1 MTLPAVPK
9 VVIRLGTGPS
19 FGNVLILGN
28 MTDGILGTNVLGT
41 DTIEAVDI
49 SSQVLQIST
58 RRGRDRIFEEYNAG
72 TATVRFQDF
81 TGDWNPENVTGPYY
95 GQILPMRQIIIT
107 ADYEGVGYPIFAGY
121 ITNWSWEWA
130 DAAADYAIVTVQC
143 VDAMRLLQLAEV
155 TTVPL
160 SAAGDLPGTR
170 ILLILSAINWPVL
183 TMAVATP
190 GDTTLQ
196 ADPGTSRTALEAIQ
210 TVEDS
215 DLGWFFIDRSG
226 VAVYLSRNNL
236 SLRATLL
243 PVLFE
248 DVPSFLRTRYQ
259 NVSVG
264 LDDTELANSVTFTRV
279 GGTAQTAT
287 DGTAVAT
294 YFRRSFERSGLMME
308 TDTVALNRATA
319 VLNYRKDPKLRIGT
333 LVLDLSSPSNRISN
347 GLFLDYGYPINL
359 TKQFGN
365 GTDFDFEVIVTGMAH
380 DITPDRWTMRIT
392 TAEPLSVGF
401 VLGSAR
407 FGILGTSTL

>member
-41 DTIEAVDI
+41 STIEAVDI

-107 ADYEGVGYPIFAGY
+107 ADYEGVGYPIFAGH
-121 ITNWSWEWA
+121 ITQWSWEWA

-143 VDAMRLLQLAEV
+143 VDAMRLLQLAQI

-170 ILLILSAINWPVL
+170 ILYILGAVNWPAS
-183 TMAVATP
+183 MAVTTP

-215 DLGWFFIDRSG
+215 DLGWFFINRNG
-226 VAVYLSRNNL
+226 VAVYLSRANL
-236 SLRATLL
+236 AVRATSL
-243 PVLFE
+243 PFLFE
-248 DVPSFLRTRYQ
+248 DVPSFLNTRYQ
-259 NVSVG
+259 NVSVA
-264 LDDTELANSVTFTRV
+264 LDDTELANNVTFTRV
-279 GGTAQTAT
+279 GGTPQTAT
-287 DGTAVAT
+287 DATSVAA
-294 YFRRSFERSGLMME
+294 YFERSFERSDLMME

-319 VLNYRKDPKLRIGT
+319 IMNYRKDPKLRIGT
-333 LVLDLSSPSNRISN
+333 LMLDLSSPSNRISN
-347 GLFLDYGYPINL
+347 GLFLDYGYPIQL
-359 TKQFGN
+359 VKQFGN
-365 GTDFDFEVIVTGMAH
+365 GTDFDFEVIVTGMSH

-392 TAEPLSVGF
+392 TAEPLSVAF
-401 VLGSAR
+401 ILGSAK
-407 FGILGTSTL
+407 FGILGQSTL